1 MKNHLVTI
9 LASILALSVQTI
21 HAQADGPYII
31 YEGSS
36 ARVVTVDTKGR
47 ITDRRMD
54 NVGPG
59 STFPV
64 ISDNGAFSFDVT
76 LHEVSR
82 PAWKYDSPEKT
93 FIMSDPH
100 GNLDCVISLLR
111 GNGVI
116 DDGLKWSFGRNHL
129 VIIGD
134 IFDRGNDATQ
144 IFWLIYKLEDE
155 ARRAGGNV
163 SFQLGNHEPMVL
175 SGDMRYTKEKYKALA
190 DSLGCTFPYM
200 MGPDTELGRWL
211 GTRNTMQIIG
221 DDIYVHA
228 GLSGEFLEK
237 RLSVPDVNE
246 RISSGLFLTS
256 DQRKKDPELY
266 FLFKTYGPI
275 WYRGL
280 VHKQKKYHP
289 SSESTLEALLEFYG
303 VKRMFV
309 GHTIFRNVKSFY
321 GRKVIDVNVSNQE
334 NKDKG
339 RSRAVLL
346 EGGRTLIA
354 GDNGTIKEL
363 RAASI

>member
-1 MKNHLVTI
+1 MKKYLVTLLAGI
-9 LASILALSVQTI
+9 LAISVQTVR
-21 HAQADGPYII
+21 AQADGPYII
-31 YEGSS
+31 YEESS
-36 ARVVTVDTKGR
+36 ARVVAVDTEGN
-47 ITDRRMD
+47 ISDRRMD
-54 NVGPG
+54 GVGPG
-59 STFPV
+59 STFTV
-64 ISDNGAFSFDVT
+64 VSDNGAFSFDVT
-76 LHEVSR
+76 LHEISR

-111 GNGVI
+111 GNGII
-116 DDGLKWSFGRNHL
+116 DDELKWSFGSNHL

-144 IFWLIYKLEDE
+144 IFWLVYKLEEE
-155 ARRAGGNV
+155 ARQAGGNV

-175 SGDMRYTKEKYKALA
+175 SGDMRYTKDKYKSLA

-237 RLSVPDVNE
+237 RLSVPEVNE

-280 VHKQKKYHP
+280 VHWQKKYYP
-289 SSESTLEALLEFYG
+289 ASESTLDAVLDWYG
-303 VKRMFV
+303 VRRVFV
-309 GHTIFRNVKSFY
+309 GHTIFRNVKAFY

-346 EGGRTLIA
+346 EDGRTFVV
-354 GDNGTIKEL
+354 GDNGIIKEL
-363 RAASI
+363 RTAEE

>member
-1 MKNHLVTI
+1 MKKYLVTA
-9 LASILALSVQTI
+9 LASVLAISVQTTL
-21 HAQADGPYII
+21 AQADGPYII
-31 YEGSS
+31 YEGPS
-36 ARVVTVDTKGR
+36 ARVVSVDTEGN
-47 ITDRRMD
+47 INDRRMD
-54 NVGPG
+54 GVGPG
-59 STFPV
+59 STFAV
-64 ISDNGAFSFDVT
+64 ISDDGACSFDVT
-76 LHEVSR
+76 LHEISR
-82 PAWKYDSPEKT
+82 PAWKYESPEKT

-116 DDGLKWSFGRNHL
+116 DDELKWSFGGNHL

-144 IFWLIYKLEDE
+144 IFWLVYKLEEE
-155 ARRAGGNV
+155 ARQAGGNV

-175 SGDMRYTKEKYKALA
+175 SGDMRYTKDKYKALA
-190 DSLGCTFPYM
+190 DSLGLAFPDM

-228 GLSGEFLEK
+228 GLSGELLEK
-237 RLSVPDVNE
+237 QLSIQEVNE

-266 FLFKTYGPI
+266 FLFKTYGPV

-280 VHKQKKYHP
+280 VHKQKKYYP
-289 SSESTLEALLEFYG
+289 ASESTLDAVLDWYG
-303 VKRMFV
+303 VKRVFV
-309 GHTIFRNVKSFY
+309 GHTIFRKVKTFY

-346 EGGRTLIA
+346 DGARTFA
-354 GDNGTIKEL
+354 VGDNGIIKEL
-363 RAASI
+363 

>member
-1 MKNHLVTI
+1 MKKYLVTV
-9 LASILALSVQTI
+9 LASVLAISVQTI
-21 HAQADGPYII
+21 WAQADGPYII
-31 YEGSS
+31 YDGSS
-36 ARVVTVDTKGR
+36 ARVVSVDTEGN
-47 ITDRRMD
+47 INDHRMD
-54 NVGPG
+54 SVGPG
-59 STFPV
+59 STFTV
-64 ISDNGAFSFDVT
+64 TSDNGTFSFDVT
-76 LHEVSR
+76 LHEISR

-116 DDGLKWSFGRNHL
+116 DDELKWSYGSNHL

-134 IFDRGNDATQ
+134 IFDRGNDVTQ
-144 IFWLIYKLEDE
+144 IFWLVYKLEEE
-155 ARRAGGNV
+155 ARQAGGNV

-175 SGDMRYTKEKYKALA
+175 SGDMRYTKDKYKGLA
-190 DSLGCTFPYM
+190 DSLGFTFPFM

-237 RLSVPDVNE
+237 QLSIPEVNE

-280 VHKQKKYHP
+280 VHKQKKYYP
-289 SSESTLEALLEFYG
+289 ASESTLDAVLDWYG
-303 VKRMFV
+303 VRRVFV
-309 GHTIFRNVKSFY
+309 GHTIFRKVRTFY

-339 RSRAVLL
+339 LSRAVLL
-346 EGGRTLIA
+346 EGGRTYAA
-354 GDNGTIKEL
+354 GDNGIIKEL
-363 RAASI
+363 